1 MGSAKRE
8 RAERGTILLVVVFI
22 ATAIAGLALLGSS
35 RVVTETRHHRVMENE
50 TQAYNDAFAQ
60 IHLAMNVVN
69 TSAYD
74 DSNQNLA
81 LRDAIAGQFGGT
93 AADGVSQ
100 TSTTTTT
107 TTTSQGKGGGKT
119 STTTTTT
126 VEPAVPTNADGESWL
141 DDPEGVVHGFIENTG
156 VRVYRGRDYIRRL
169 QKLRGTEITDVDPF
183 GDSDRFFV
191 LEAAGRAG
199 DTVRLISALVRETQ
213 PFSSYVFFQ
222 NNHTLGVSG
231 APLGMIHTNS
241 ELAFYFAGG
250 RYADPVS
257 AVEGF
262 EYRGGATEGNT
273 YIADGNP
280 DAMPIALDKIDFA
293 DLQQKA
299 NLYRGQP
306 GLDAEVLFF
315 KKGEVRVKPYTKPRW
330 DTVTKTN
337 TTKVLVGYTTETTQQ
352 WQDVQ
357 VGTQQ
362 VAKTRQVID
371 HYDTETYKE
380 KQTVY
385 KTVTETYTV
394 QVPVYETQTVTK
406 TRQVPVYSTR
416 TVTKTRQVKVFV
428 PYDTS
433 GSSGSG
439 TTIGDSGGGV
449 LGEYKWVTEEY
460 QVEETYISG
469 YTTETYTVQEQ
480 VQVGTTTETRT
491 RTTQVAD
498 GFVWVDRTRQVPVY
512 KTETYYE
519 TVPVYEKQLVDV
531 TTQVPVYED
540 SVTTTTSTQY
550 QPAVPLG
557 DELVWIEDTAGIIY
571 IDGRIL
577 SVEGDLEGRLTLV
590 STDKVRITGD
600 IRYIDGEGETAM
612 LNGGNPDEPYAR
624 NPDYEGNSVLGII
637 AKDDILFTWEM
648 SGKSEINGTLLS
660 VEGRVGSDALLL
672 TPEGEAVQDTTNNR
686 KKYMTAEERTLQ
698 DLYDRGSF
706 TTKSFVK
713 DSLRRIGGI
722 ISDERIMETYIKSKS
737 DGTATVAA
745 GFKRGAM
752 RFDFNLLRNPP
763 PFFVEIPRPVL
774 TSFAPVFLVRNHDE

>member
-1 MGSAKRE
+1 
-8 RAERGTILLVVVFI
+8 VVFI

-35 RVVTETRHHRVMENE
+35 RVVSETRHHRALESE

-74 DSNQNLA
+74 DGNQNLA
-81 LRDAIAGQFGGT
+81 LRDAIEGKFGGT
-93 AADGVSQ
+93 VDGAVV
-100 TSTTTTT
+100 TDTTTTT
-107 TTTSQGKGGGKT
+107 TTKGNGKET
-119 STTTTTT
+119 AT
-126 VEPAVPTNADGESWL
+126 VEPADSGRGVDTDAAAAGWL
-141 DDPEGVVHGFIENTG
+141 DDPEGVVHGLIENTN
-156 VRVYRGRDYIRRL
+156 VRVYRGRDYIKRL
-169 QKLRGTEITDVDPF
+169 QQLRGTEITDVDPF
-183 GDSDRFFV
+183 GDSDRYFV

-199 DTVRLISALVRETQ
+199 DTVRLVSALVRETQ

-241 ELAFYFAGG
+241 ELAFYFPNG
-250 RYADPVS
+250 RYQDPVS
-257 AVEGF
+257 AVGGF

-273 YIADGNP
+273 YLADGNP
-280 DAMPIALDKIDFA
+280 DAAPISLDKVDFE
-293 DLQQKA
+293 DLRSKA
-299 NLYRGQP
+299 TYVGQP

-315 KKGEVRVKPYTKPRW
+315 KKGEVRIKPYSKPRW
-330 DTVTKTN
+330 DTITKT
-337 TTKVLVGYTTETTQQ
+337 TTTQVLVGYTPQTTQQ
-352 WQDVQ
+352 MQDVQ
-357 VGTQQ
+357 VGTTQ

-380 KQTVY
+380 KETIY

-394 QVPVYETQTVTK
+394 QVPVYQMQNVTK
-406 TRQVPVYSTR
+406 TKQVPIYSTR

-433 GSSGSG
+433 GASGGG

-449 LGEYKWVTEEY
+449 LGEYKWVNEQY
-460 QVEETYISG
+460 QVEETYISD
-469 YTTETYTVQEQ
+469 YKTETYTVQEQ
-480 VQVGTTTETRT
+480 VQVGTTSETRT
-491 RTTQVAD
+491 RQVTVAD
-498 GFVWVDRTRQVPVY
+498 GFRWVDKTRQVPVY

-531 TTQVPVYED
+531 TTQVPVYENK
-540 SVTTTTSTQY
+540 VETTTHTQY

-557 DELVWIEDTAGIIY
+557 YDMVWTKDQNGLIF
-571 IDGRIL
+571 IDGRVL
-577 SVEGDLEGRLTLV
+577 SVEGDLQGRATLV

-600 IRYIDGEGETAM
+600 LVYTDGDGDTAM
-612 LNGGNPDEPYAR
+612 LNGGDPSKSYAR
-624 NPDYEGNSVLGII
+624 NPAYQGTSVLGII
-637 AKDDILFTWEM
+637 AKDDILFTWTM
-648 SGKSEINGTLLS
+648 KDQSEINATLLS

-672 TPEGEAVQDTTNNR
+672 DSKGEAVRDTASNR
-686 KKYMTAEERTLQ
+686 NKYMTPEERTME
-698 DLYDRGSF
+698 DLYDRGNF
-706 TTKSFVK
+706 KTTSFVK

-722 ISDERIMETYIKSKS
+722 ISDNRIVETYIKSKS

-763 PFFVEIPRPVL
+763 PFFVEVPRPVL
-774 TSFAPVFLVRNHDE
+774 TSLAPVFLVRNSDE

>member
-1 MGSAKRE
+1 MGSARRE

-35 RVVTETRHHRVMENE
+35 RVVTETRHHKVLENE
-50 TQAYNDAFAQ
+50 SQAYNDAFAQ

-74 DSNQNLA
+74 DGNQNLA

-93 AADGVSQ
+93 ASFGGTTETTQ
-100 TSTTTTT
+100 TTT
-107 TTTSQGKGGGKT
+107 QGNGNGKT
-119 STTTTTT
+119 TAAGPT
-126 VEPAVPTNADGESWL
+126 VEPVADKDGESWL
-141 DDPEGVVHGFIENTG
+141 DDPDGVVHGLIESTN
-156 VRVYRGRDYIRRL
+156 VRVYRGRDYIKRL
-169 QKLRGTEITDVDPF
+169 QKLRGTEVTDIDPF
-183 GDSDRFFV
+183 GDSDRYFV

-222 NNHTLGVSG
+222 NDHTLGVSG

-241 ELAFYFAGG
+241 ELAFYFPNG
-250 RYADPVS
+250 RYQDPVS

-262 EYRGGATEGNT
+262 EYRGGATQDNT
-273 YIADGNP
+273 YVADGNP
-280 DAMPIALDKIDFA
+280 DATPISLDKIDFE
-293 DLQQKA
+293 DLRSKA
-299 NLYRGQP
+299 NLYAGQP

-315 KKGEVRVKPYTKPRW
+315 NKGQVRVKPYTKPRW
-330 DTVTKTN
+330 DTITKT
-337 TTKVLVGYTTETTQQ
+337 TTTQVIVGYTTQTTQQ
-352 WQDVQ
+352 TQQVQ

-394 QVPVYETQTVTK
+394 QVPVYQTQTVTK
-406 TRQVPVYSTR
+406 TRQVPIYSTR

-433 GSSGSG
+433 GGSGSG

-460 QVEETYISG
+460 QVQETYISG

-519 TVPVYEKQLVDV
+519 TVPVYENKLVDV

-540 SVTTTTSTQY
+540 SVQTSTSTQY

-557 DELVWIEDTAGIIY
+557 DQLLWVNEQAGIIY
-571 IDGRIL
+571 IDGRVL
-577 SVEGDLEGRLTLV
+577 SVEGDLQGRLTLV

-600 IRYIDGEGETAM
+600 IRYIDDSGDTAM
-612 LNGGNPDEPYAR
+612 LNGDDPNAPYAR
-624 NPDYEGNSVLGII
+624 NPDYKGNSVLGII
-637 AKDDILFTWEM
+637 AKDDVLFTWEM
-648 SGKSEINGTLLS
+648 DNTSELNGTLLS
-660 VEGRVGSDALLL
+660 VEGRVGTDALLL
-672 TPEGEAVQDTTNNR
+672 TPEGEAVQDTTTNR
-686 KKYMTAEERTLQ
+686 KKYMTADERALE

-722 ISDERIMETYIKSKS
+722 ISDDRIMETYIKAKS

-774 TSFAPVFLVRNHDE
+774 TSFAPVFIVRNNDE

>member
-1 MGSAKRE
+1 MGSARRE

-35 RVVTETRHHRVMENE
+35 RVVSETRHHRVLENE
-50 TQAYNDAFAQ
+50 SQAYNDAFAQ

-69 TSAYD
+69 TSAYTD
-74 DSNQNLA
+74 GNQNLA
-81 LRDAIAGQFGGT
+81 LRDAIEGKFGGT
-93 AADGVSQ
+93 ADGAAV
-100 TSTTTTT
+100 TETTPTTTT
-107 TTTSQGKGGGKT
+107 KGGGKT
-119 STTTTTT
+119 TTGD
-126 VEPAVPTNADGESWL
+126 PAVPTDAGGADGASWL
-141 DDPEGVVHGFIENTG
+141 DDPEGVVHGLIENTS

-169 QKLRGTEITDVDPF
+169 QKLRGDEMTDPDPF
-183 GDSDRFFV
+183 GDSDRYFV

-199 DTVRLISALVRETQ
+199 DTVRLVSALVRETQ

-222 NNHTLGVSG
+222 NEHTLGVSG

-241 ELAFYFAGG
+241 ELAFYFPNG
-250 RYADPVS
+250 RYQDAVS
-257 AVEGF
+257 AVDGF

-280 DAMPIALDKIDFA
+280 DAVPIALDKVDFE
-293 DLQQKA
+293 DLRSKA
-299 NLYRGQP
+299 NLYSGQA

-315 KKGEVRVKPYTKPRW
+315 NGGQVRIKPYTKPRW
-330 DTVTKTN
+330 DTITKTT

-352 WQDVQ
+352 LQDVQ
-357 VGTQQ
+357 VGTTQ
-362 VAKTRQVID
+362 VAKTREVID

-380 KQTVY
+380 KQTIY
-385 KTVTETYTV
+385 RTVTETYTV

-406 TRQVPVYSTR
+406 TRQVPIYSTR
-416 TVTKTRQVKVFV
+416 TVTKTRQVRIFV

-433 GSSGSG
+433 ATTGSG
-439 TTIGDSGGGV
+439 TTIGDSGGGI

-460 QVEETYISG
+460 QAEETYISG

-491 RTTQVAD
+491 RQVTVAD
-498 GFVWVDRTRQVPVY
+498 GFQWVDKTRQVPVY
-512 KTETYYE
+512 RTETYYE

-531 TTQVPVYED
+531 TAQVPVYED
-540 SVTTTTSTQY
+540 SVQSSTSSQY
-550 QPAVPLG
+550 QPAIPLG
-557 DELVWIEDTAGIIY
+557 DQLVWVNEQAGIIY

-577 SVEGDLEGRLTLV
+577 SVEGDLQGRVSLV

-600 IRYIDGEGETAM
+600 IRYIDDSGDTAM
-612 LNGGNPDEPYAR
+612 LNGDDPNSAYTR
-624 NPDYEGNSVLGII
+624 NPDYAGTSVLGII

-648 SGKSEINGTLLS
+648 DSASEINGTLLS
-660 VEGRVGSDALLL
+660 VEGRVGTDALLL
-672 TPEGEAVQDTTNNR
+672 DPNGEAVQDTTTNR
-686 KKYMTAEERTLQ
+686 KKYMTAEERTLE
-698 DLYDRGSF
+698 DLYDRG
-706 TTKSFVK
+706 TWATKSFIK
-713 DSLRRIGGI
+713 ESLRRIGGI
-722 ISDERIMETYIKSKS
+722 ISDDRIMETYIKAKP

-774 TSFAPVFLVRNHDE
+774 TSFAPVFLVRNSDE

>member
-35 RVVTETRHHRVMENE
+35 RVVTETRHHKVLENE
-50 TQAYNDAFAQ
+50 SQAYNDAFAQ

-69 TSAYD
+69 TAAYD
-74 DSNQNLA
+74 DLNQNLA

-93 AADGVSQ
+93 AAYGG
-100 TSTTTTT
+100 TTTDTT
-107 TTTSQGKGGGKT
+107 QTAGKGNGSKAITGVDP
-119 STTTTTT
+119 TTDVT
-126 VEPAVPTNADGESWL
+126 VGRDGESWL
-141 DDPEGVVHGFIENTG
+141 DDPDGIVHGFIENTN
-156 VRVYRGRDYIRRL
+156 VRVYRGRDYIKRL
-169 QKLRGTEITDVDPF
+169 QKLRGVEVTDIDPF
-183 GDSDRFFV
+183 GDSDRYFV

-222 NNHTLGVSG
+222 NVHTLGVSG
-231 APLGMIHTNS
+231 APLGMIHTNAD
-241 ELAFYFAGG
+241 LAFYFAGG
-250 RYADPVS
+250 RYQDPVS
-257 AVEGF
+257 AVNGF
-262 EYRGGATEGNT
+262 DYRGGATEDNT

-280 DAMPIALDKIDFA
+280 DAVPIALDKIDF
-293 DLQQKA
+293 DELSGKA
-299 NLYRGQP
+299 NLYKGEP

-315 KKGEVRVKPYTKPRW
+315 NKGQVRVKPYTKPRW
-330 DTVTKTN
+330 DTVTQTY
-337 TTKVLVGYTTETTQQ
+337 TTKVLVGYTSETSQV
-352 WQDVQ
+352 WKDVQ

-362 VAKTRQVID
+362 VAKTRQVLD

-394 QVPVYETQTVTK
+394 QVPVYQTQTVTK
-406 TRQVPVYSTR
+406 TKQVPVYGTR

-433 GSSGSG
+433 GASGSG
-439 TTIGDSGGGV
+439 TTIGDNGGGV
-449 LGEYKWVTEEY
+449 LGEYQWVTEEY

-491 RTTQVAD
+491 RQVQVAD
-498 GFVWVDRTRQVPVY
+498 GFVWVDKTRQVPVY

-519 TVPVYEKQLVDV
+519 TVPVYQKQQVDV
-531 TTQVPVYED
+531 TTTVPVYDNVE
-540 SVTTTTSTQY
+540 TTKTNTIY

-557 DELVWIEDTAGIIY
+557 DKMVWVQEQAGLIY
-571 IDGRIL
+571 VDGRIV
-577 SVEGDLEGRLTLV
+577 SVEGDLQGRLTLV

-600 IRYIDGEGETAM
+600 IRYIDDSGETAM
-612 LNGGNPDEPYAR
+612 LNGDDPTAPYAR

-648 SGKSEINGTLLS
+648 GDKSELNATLLS
-660 VEGRVGSDALLL
+660 VDGRVGTDALLL
-672 TPEGEAVQDTTNNR
+672 TPDGEAVQDTSSNR
-686 KKYMTAEERTLQ
+686 NRYMTPEERTLE
-698 DLYDRGSF
+698 DLYDRGNF
-706 TTKSFVK
+706 TTKSFIK

-722 ISDERIMETYIKSKS
+722 ISNDRIMETYIKAKK

-774 TSFAPVFLVRNHDE
+774 TSFAPVFLVRNNDE

>member
-8 RAERGTILLVVVFI
+8 GAERGTILLVVVFI

-74 DSNQNLA
+74 DNNQNLA
-81 LRDAIAGQFGGT
+81 LREAIAGQFGGT
-93 AADGVSQ
+93 AASATG
-100 TSTTTTT
+100 TTTQTT
-107 TTTSQGKGGGKT
+107 TNGGGKT
-119 STTTTTT
+119 TAAAD
-126 VEPAVPTNADGESWL
+126 PAVLVDAGSDGESWL
-141 DDPEGVVHGFIENTG
+141 DDPEGVVHGLIENTS

-169 QKLRGTEITDVDPF
+169 QKLRGDEVSDVDPF
-183 GDSDRFFV
+183 GDSDRYFV

-222 NNHTLGVSG
+222 NSHTLGVSG

-262 EYRGGATEGNT
+262 EYRGGAAPDNT

-280 DAMPIALDKIDFA
+280 DAVPIALDKVDFD
-293 DLQQKA
+293 DLRSKA
-299 NLYRGQP
+299 NLYAGQP

-315 KKGEVRVKPYTKPRW
+315 NNGQVRVKPYTKPRW
-330 DTVTKTN
+330 ETVTQTS
-337 TTKVLVGYTTETTQQ
+337 TTKVLVGYTTETTQV

-362 VAKTRQVID
+362 VEKTRQVID
-371 HYDTETYKE
+371 YYVTETYKV

-385 KTVTETYTV
+385 RTVTETYTV

-433 GSSGSG
+433 DASGSG

-449 LGEYKWVTEEY
+449 LGEYKWITEEY

-469 YTTETYTVQEQ
+469 YTTETYTTTEQ
-480 VQVGTTTETRT
+480 VLVGYTTETRT
-491 RTTQVAD
+491 RDVQVED
-498 GFVWVDRTRQVPVY
+498 GFVWVDQTRQVPVY

-519 TVPVYEKQLVDV
+519 TVPVYEKQLVD
-531 TTQVPVYED
+531 TTTSVPVYEN
-540 SVTTTTSTQY
+540 VETTKTSTVY

-557 DELVWIEDTAGIIY
+557 EELVWVEDQAGIIY

-577 SVEGDLEGRLTLV
+577 SVEGDLQGRLTLV

-600 IRYIDGEGETAM
+600 IRYIDDGGDTAM
-612 LNGGNPDEPYAR
+612 LNGDDPTAPYTR
-624 NPDYEGNSVLGII
+624 NPDYQGSSVLGII
-637 AKDDILFTWEM
+637 AKDDVLFTWEM
-648 SGKSEINGTLLS
+648 DSASEINGTLLS

-672 TPEGEAVQDTTNNR
+672 TPEGEAVQDTTTNR
-686 KKYMTAEERTLQ
+686 KKYMTAEERTLE
-698 DLYDRGSF
+698 DLYDRGGF

-722 ISDERIMETYIKSKS
+722 ISDERIMETYIKAKA

-774 TSFAPVFLVRNHDE
+774 TSFAPVFLVRNNDE

>member
-1 MGSAKRE
+1 MGSVRRE
-8 RAERGTILLVVVFI
+8 QFERGTILLVVVFI

-35 RVVTETRHHRVMENE
+35 RVVSETRHHRVLESE
-50 TQAYNDAFAQ
+50 TQAFNAAFGQ

-74 DSNQNLA
+74 DGNQNLA
-81 LRDAIAGQFGGT
+81 LRDAIEGKFGGT
-93 AADGVSQ
+93 ADGAVD
-100 TSTTTTT
+100 TTTTT
-107 TTTSQGKGGGKT
+107 TTTKGNGND
-119 STTTTTT
+119 
-126 VEPAVPTNADGESWL
+126 PAVATDSDAAAASWL
-141 DDPEGVVHGFIENTG
+141 DDPEGVVHGLIENTS

-169 QKLRGTEITDVDPF
+169 QKLRGDELTDVDPF
-183 GDSDRFFV
+183 GDSDRYFV

-222 NNHTLGVSG
+222 NEHTLGVSG

-241 ELAFYFAGG
+241 ELAFYFPNG
-250 RYADPVS
+250 RYQDAVS

-262 EYRGGATEGNT
+262 EYRGGATQDNT

-280 DAMPIALDKIDFA
+280 DALPIALDKVDFE
-293 DLQQKA
+293 DLRTKA
-299 NLYRGQP
+299 NLYAGQP

-315 KKGEVRVKPYTKPRW
+315 NQGQVRIKPYTKPRW
-330 DTVTKTN
+330 DTITKTS
-337 TTKVLVGYTTETTQQ
+337 TTQVLVGYTTQTTQQ
-352 WQDVQ
+352 LQDVQ

-380 KQTVY
+380 KQTIY

-406 TRQVPVYSTR
+406 TKQVPIYSTR
-416 TVTKTRQVKVFV
+416 TVTETRQVRVFV

-433 GSSGSG
+433 ATSGSG

-469 YTTETYTVQEQ
+469 DTTETYTVQEQ

-491 RTTQVAD
+491 RQVTVAD
-498 GFVWVDRTRQVPVY
+498 GFQWVDKTRQVPVY
-512 KTETYYE
+512 RTETYYE
-519 TVPVYEKQLVDV
+519 TVPVYEQQMVDV
-531 TTQVPVYED
+531 TAQVPVYED
-540 SVTTTTSTQY
+540 SVQTSTSTQY

-557 DELVWIEDTAGIIY
+557 EQLLWVEEQAGIIY
-571 IDGRIL
+571 IDGRVL
-577 SVEGDLEGRLTLV
+577 SVEGDLQGRLTLV

-600 IRYIDGEGETAM
+600 IRYIDDSGDTAM
-612 LNGGNPDEPYAR
+612 LNGDDPNSPYTR
-624 NPDYEGNSVLGII
+624 NPDYQASSVLGII
-637 AKDDILFTWEM
+637 AKDDVLFTWEM
-648 SGKSEINGTLLS
+648 NNASEINGTLLS
-660 VEGRVGSDALLL
+660 VEGRVGTDALLL
-672 TPEGEAVQDTTNNR
+672 DANGEAVQDTTTNR
-686 KKYMTAEERTLQ
+686 KKYMTAEERALE

-706 TTKSFVK
+706 TTKSFIK

-722 ISDERIMETYIKSKS
+722 ISDDRIMETYIKAKA

-774 TSFAPVFLVRNHDE
+774 TSFAPVFLVRNSDE